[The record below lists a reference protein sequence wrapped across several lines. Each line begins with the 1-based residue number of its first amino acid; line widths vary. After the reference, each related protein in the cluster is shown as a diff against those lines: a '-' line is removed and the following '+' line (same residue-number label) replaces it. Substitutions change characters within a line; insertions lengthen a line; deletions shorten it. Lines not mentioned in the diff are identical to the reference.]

1 MLLERTYTI
10 NDVVTLRLVTGEE
23 IIAKL
28 VEEDALTIRVTKPV
42 VVQVQMVGPQQA
54 GLGFLPFMTTVD
66 EDAKLTLPLDRLV
79 VRPQKTRKDVA
90 AQYIKMTTGL
100 DVPVS
105 GLIR

>member
-1 MLLERTYTI
+1 MLMERNVAP

-28 VEEDALTIRVTKPV
+28 LEETASSIVISKPV
-42 VVQVQMVGPQQA
+42 VVQMQMVSAQQA
-54 GLGFLPFMTTVD
+54 GIGFLPFMVSVD
-66 EDAKLTLPLDRLV
+66 EDTKFTLPVDKLV
-79 VRPQKTRKDVA
+79 VRPVKSRKDIQ

-100 DVPVS
+100 DVPTS